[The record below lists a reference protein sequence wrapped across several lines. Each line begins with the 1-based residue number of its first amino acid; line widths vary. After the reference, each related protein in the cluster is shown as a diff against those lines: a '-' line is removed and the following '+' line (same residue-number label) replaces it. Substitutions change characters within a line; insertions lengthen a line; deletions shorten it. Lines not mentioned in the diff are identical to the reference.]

1 MHYQTGK
8 FFFLVVLAVVGIH
21 VKTCNVVLQKDPP
34 SFVLSPCQF
43 KIFGKKVSE
52 NGSFENLNGQRNRYT
67 EKMLTKTNSA
77 SQQDFTNW
85 SNHERITTLF
95 ADESDHQDKG
105 TKSSLVI
112 LRAWIL
118 AEIDVISSFS
128 KTELNS
134 IVLGNN
140 TLLHF
145 QVKST
150 ELTKYAKPHEIRK
163 RAGESLVDI
172 MYVLSVSVD
181 SMQAGVAYE
190 LEFSEGNKM
199 SMNKKSLSFFLEKLH
214 LGEGLPLSCVRER
227 ISDKRSNMEIS
238 SLSWMG
244 TAAADVTNRLMVLLS
259 PSSGMFLSN
268 YNLPF
273 PGHVLIYGPPGSGKT
288 LLATTVAKTIEEH
301 ADVLAHIVYVGCSR
315 LASSKSQTIHQALSS
330 YISEALDHTPSLV
343 VLDDLDSIIASP
355 NNSEDH
361 HSSSSSTLLMEFLT
375 DILDEYEV

>member
-1 MHYQTGK
+1 M
-8 FFFLVVLAVVGIH
+8 LPGIH
-21 VKTCNVVLQKDPP
+21 VKSCNVVLQKDPL

-52 NGSFENLNGQRNRYT
+52 NGGFENLNGQRNRYT

-77 SQQDFTNW
+77 SQHDFTNW
-85 SNHERITTLF
+85 SNHEKITTLF

-118 AEIDVISSFS
+118 AEIDAISSFS

-134 IVLGNN
+134 VVLGNK

-150 ELTKYAKPHEIRK
+150 ELTKFAKPHEIRK

-199 SMNKKSLSFFLEKLH
+199 SMNKKSLSFFLEKLQ
-214 LGEGLPLSCVRER
+214 LGEGLPLSSVRER

-244 TAAADVTNRLMVLLS
+244 TAAADVTN
-259 PSSGMFLSN
+259 
-268 YNLPF
+268 
-273 PGHVLIYGPPGSGKT
+273 
-288 LLATTVAKTIEEH
+288 
-301 ADVLAHIVYVGCSR
+301 SR
-315 LASSKSQTIHQALSS
+315 
-330 YISEALDHTPSLV
+330 Y
-343 VLDDLDSIIASP
+343 
-355 NNSEDH
+355 
-361 HSSSSSTLLMEFLT
+361 STLAFDFLAFSYNHNRN
-375 DILDEYEV
+375 ILDFVI